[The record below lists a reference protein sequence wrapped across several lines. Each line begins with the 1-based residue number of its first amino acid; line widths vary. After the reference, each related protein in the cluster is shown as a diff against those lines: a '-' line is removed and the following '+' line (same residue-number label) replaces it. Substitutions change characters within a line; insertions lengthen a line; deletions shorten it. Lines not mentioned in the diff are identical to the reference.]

1 MRLSYIARRNLAA
14 KPLQT
19 ALSAILL
26 AFGVGMVSLMMLA
39 EKQMT
44 EQFERNIKDIDL
56 VLGAKGSPLQLILA
70 NVYHIDAP
78 TGNISLAEA
87 EKVMR
92 NPYIESGI
100 PLAYGDNYMSYRIVG
115 TNESYPNHYGAKIN
129 EGLFWSDTFE
139 VTIGA
144 TVAAKTGL
152 EVGSTFFSAHGLT
165 DGTDVHDDKAFT
177 VVGVLE
183 KSNSVIDQL
192 LLTSIESIW
201 GVHSEQDDELLSPEE
216 LYASRE
222 ITAVLL
228 KKRNPMAILTLPNLL
243 RETSMQVALPAIEIN
258 RLNQQF
264 GIGAAT
270 LRAIALLIMAL
281 SFASIFISVFDNM
294 QARRYELALMRTMG
308 GTPGTL
314 YKLLLLEGGLLSLGG
329 TILGLL
335 ISRIGLFTLAS
346 AVENKFQYDLGNL
359 GLLTSEIYLALGATF
374 VGLIAAALPA
384 FKTLRLDI
392 SKTLSSE

>member
-115 TNESYPNHYGAKIN
+115 TNESYPNHYGAKID

-152 EVGSTFFSAHGLT
+152 EVGSTFFSAH
-165 DGTDVHDDKAFT
+165 
-177 VVGVLE
+177 
-183 KSNSVIDQL
+183 
-192 LLTSIESIW
+192 
-201 GVHSEQDDELLSPEE
+201 
-216 LYASRE
+216 
-222 ITAVLL
+222 
-228 KKRNPMAILTLPNLL
+228 
-243 RETSMQVALPAIEIN
+243 
-258 RLNQQF
+258 
-264 GIGAAT
+264 
-270 LRAIALLIMAL
+270 
-281 SFASIFISVFDNM
+281 
-294 QARRYELALMRTMG
+294 
-308 GTPGTL
+308 
-314 YKLLLLEGGLLSLGG
+314 
-329 TILGLL
+329 
-335 ISRIGLFTLAS
+335 
-346 AVENKFQYDLGNL
+346 
-359 GLLTSEIYLALGATF
+359 
-374 VGLIAAALPA
+374 
-384 FKTLRLDI
+384 
-392 SKTLSSE
+392 